1 MRSDLLQHIAAQLEL
16 ELSPI
21 HLLSTISC
29 PFPLALSQALPS
41 SFLPIFCSVF
51 LAGFLVSDLPQLQ
64 SILHTSVRLAFFKH
78 VSYHES
84 LQYQGSVEKEN
95 QLEISL
101 THTHPHPHTLHTWE
115 SQCYSSSPMSQ
126 LKSQAGQ
133 VSTQVIGW
141 MRATDMRDSG
151 LLFSL
156 YAFMCQ
162 HHPKTSSQTPKL
174 MFDQISGHLV
184 TQ

>member
-101 THTHPHPHTLHTWE
+101 SHTHTPTPTHTTHLGE
-115 SQCYSSSPMSQ
+115 PVLQFQSYVLAQ
-126 LKSQAGQ
+126 KSG
-133 VSTQVIGW
+133 
-141 MRATDMRDSG
+141 RP
-151 LLFSL
+151 SL
-156 YAFMCQ
+156 Y
-162 HHPKTSSQTPKL
+162 
-174 MFDQISGHLV
+174 SGHWLDEGH
-184 TQ
+184 